1 MNKRILILVT
11 SIIALLVMA
20 IPGVAFAHTNS
31 VVASCFQNP
40 KALVV
45 NVNFG
50 ILNDADSG
58 TKGNEWA
65 VDTINRTV
73 QVYQISE
80 SSFCAVVTD
89 QGTFVTVA
97 GASPQAA
104 TDIGGTV
111 SAGINGTL
119 SGGYQ
124 ETFDGTLRIS
134 SDGGQVFFGNIGTFD
149 YQCKGVD
156 NCPGAFDW
164 LDNYFT
170 RVNQDSVNMFQWGW
184 TYHTACN
191 DANGS
196 WTNALG
202 GNSGDITGSPTT
214 CVTPTPVPPTP
225 TPVPP
230 TPTPTPPTPKLPKT
244 GSDPA

>member
-11 SIIALLVMA
+11 SIIALLAMA

-40 KALVV
+40 KALVL
-45 NVNFG
+45 NVSFL
-50 ILNDADSG
+50 IKNDADSG
-58 TKGNEWA
+58 TTTPEWA

-73 QVYQISE
+73 QVYQVSE

-89 QGTFVTVA
+89 QGTFITVA

-111 SAGINGTL
+111 SAGVTGTL

-124 ETFDGTLRIS
+124 ETFDGTLRTT

-149 YQCKGVD
+149 YQCTAQGECNK
-156 NCPGAFDW
+156 FDW

-170 RVNQDSVNMFQWGW
+170 EVHSVNMFQWGW